1 MYDTF
6 YLPSRWIRFDE
17 IQILNSRSSYI
28 SYLYTCTYVRTFNK
42 AYYCEN
48 NAAERRRNASSFV
61 ERKNTVGRYIRIK
74 RSMNRYS
81 IEPIDI
87 IHDIVLHKDSRSGKT
102 YYNKISFLRMVL
114 LHLECLEIAEEIDF
128 YERGF
133 FETRISA
140 SLFFLRINRK
150 E

>member
-1 MYDTF
+1 MDPF
-6 YLPSRWIRFDE
+6 RRDSDFKLPFIVYILFIRVRTYIRLTKRIIARTMRPSDGE
-17 IQILNSRSSYI
+17 TRVRSS
-28 SYLYTCTYVRTFNK
+28 N
-42 AYYCEN
+42 
-48 NAAERRRNASSFV
+48 ERIPLVAIP
-61 ERKNTVGRYIRIK
+61 YIRINH
-74 RSMNRYS
+74 SMNRYS

>member
-1 MYDTF
+1 
-6 YLPSRWIRFDE
+6 
-17 IQILNSRSSYI
+17 
-28 SYLYTCTYVRTFNK
+28 
-42 AYYCEN
+42 
-48 NAAERRRNASSFV
+48 
-61 ERKNTVGRYIRIK
+61 
-74 RSMNRYS
+74 MNRYS

-102 YYNKISFLRMVL
+102 YYNKISLVL
-114 LHLECLEIAEEIDF
+114 LHLECLEIVEEIDF

-140 SLFFLRINRK
+140 SLFFLRIN

>member
-1 MYDTF
+1 
-6 YLPSRWIRFDE
+6 
-17 IQILNSRSSYI
+17 
-28 SYLYTCTYVRTFNK
+28 
-42 AYYCEN
+42 
-48 NAAERRRNASSFV
+48 
-61 ERKNTVGRYIRIK
+61 
-74 RSMNRYS
+74 MNRYS

-140 SLFFLRINRK
+140 SLFFLRVNRK

>member
-1 MYDTF
+1 MDPF
-6 YLPSRWIRFDE
+6 RRDSDFKLPFIV
-17 IQILNSRSSYI
+17 YI
-28 SYLYTCTYVRTFNK
+28 SYLYVYVRLTKRIIARTMRPSDGETRVRSSN
-42 AYYCEN
+42 
-48 NAAERRRNASSFV
+48 ERIPLVAIP
-61 ERKNTVGRYIRIK
+61 YIRIN

-140 SLFFLRINRK
+140 SLFFLRIN

>member
-1 MYDTF
+1 MDPF
-6 YLPSRWIRFDE
+6 RRDSDFKLPFIVYILFIRV
-17 IQILNSRSSYI
+17 
-28 SYLYTCTYVRTFNK
+28 CTYVRLTKRIIARTMRPSDGETRVRSSN
-42 AYYCEN
+42 
-48 NAAERRRNASSFV
+48 ERIPLVAIPF
-61 ERKNTVGRYIRIK
+61 IRIK